1 MPPSS
6 TSQTTPASRWTVS
19 RPIRWNTCSSR
30 WIRTACPPPWTGT
43 SGKDISEKSI
53 HTKEEWIEYAIPLSK
68 LKEGFQQEGFCL
80 SHFSY
85 LVNLCHVTRVE
96 RNAFQMD
103 DLQSPTVL
111 IATVTL
117 PHTLSVE
124 AMIGQVDFLLW
135 MAR

>member
-1 MPPSS
+1 M
-6 TSQTTPASRWTVS
+6 
-19 RPIRWNTCSSR
+19 
-30 WIRTACPPPWTGT
+30 
-43 SGKDISEKSI
+43 
-53 HTKEEWIEYAIPLSK
+53 
-68 LKEGFQQEGFCL
+68 
-80 SHFSY
+80 
-85 LVNLCHVTRVE
+85 TRVE